1 MIFLLIDIKI
11 NLILLLLHS
20 YSAPN
25 FFSSFLGLVMVEN
38 CELVDVSLDLKKI
51 ELDTKAMEEL
61 LIEIKNKDAAKQS
74 DADVSNESQ
83 NPEFYIKKIR
93 TLKRIYHDSWFYK
106 FHPGRDIEF
115 QFGKDFFEFEN
126 QFHHLFPPE
135 PLCNPNGGRIYIKPP
150 PWSVR
155 VRMRLHKLIFNK
167 PMANECKEY
176 LFK

>member
-1 MIFLLIDIKI
+1 
-11 NLILLLLHS
+11 
-20 YSAPN
+20 
-25 FFSSFLGLVMVEN
+25 MVTTE
-38 CELVDVSLDLKKI
+38 KHWWAKI
-51 ELDTKAMEEL
+51 ELDKKAMEEL

-126 QFHHLFPPE
+126 QFHHLFPLE
-135 PLCNPNGGRIYIKPP
+135 PLCNPKN
-150 PWSVR
+150 
-155 VRMRLHKLIFNK
+155 LHKATSLERSCQ
-167 PMANECKEY
+167 NEIT
-176 LFK
+176 